1 VTPRPAPV
9 ALAAVLLSVLML
21 VGLFVLPADAAP
33 GRPPAAATAQIPNPV
48 DWLFGQVFANPFKKS
63 IRSTV
68 TAALNQASIAFE
80 TPDVS
85 TDARTRDIW
94 TMLLLI
100 SDSLLLFL
108 LVVGAIMVV
117 AGDWTYLEAKELAPR
132 ALIAALS
139 VNLSLLLLGQGI
151 GISNLLAKGF
161 LQVDP
166 NSLTITFDRIAAG
179 VVISPIVMALILLG
193 ALGLLL
199 ANIVRITAV
208 VLLGIGGPILHV
220 FGVLPQTDGIARG
233 WWRAATACLL
243 APVVQSLLLT
253 IAVKV
258 FFGTGPSFVGHSD
271 RLGMA
276 DMALLIVVVALM
288 AYTPIWMLKTALNL
302 NHRHM
307 RGLVRGAGAL
317 AGVRLGY

>member
-1 VTPRPAPV
+1 MIRPAPV

-21 VGLFVLPADAAP
+21 FVLPADAAP
-33 GRPPAAATAQIPNPV
+33 SRPPAAATAQIPNPAN
-48 DWLFGQVFANPFKKS
+48 WLFGQVFANPFKKS

-100 SDSLLLFL
+100 SDSLLLLL
-108 LVVGAIMVV
+108 LVVGAVMVV

-132 ALIAALS
+132 ALIAGLS

-179 VVISPIVMALILLG
+179 VVISPSVMALILIG

-276 DMALLIVVVALM
+276 DMALLIVIVVLM
-288 AYTPIWMLKTALNL
+288 AATPIWMLKTAFNL

-307 RGLVRGAGAL
+307 RSAVSVVRSAAGIA
-317 AGVRLGY
+317 A